1 MEGGSEEGERY
12 YCSDSLNV
20 GTTKCTKILVIYIRR
35 VTPRRDGLGKEL
47 GRSTSFY
54 QSWIVSHEKSLKKVV
69 QQLKVQVHPKL
80 PNYPSRS
87 NLPPATISSFSKSV
101 SLFLFCKFICIM
113 SF

>member
-54 QSWIVSHEKSLKKVV
+54 QSWIVFHEKKSSKK
-69 QQLKVQVHPKL
+69 LF
-80 PNYPSRS
+80 
-87 NLPPATISSFSKSV
+87 SS
-101 SLFLFCKFICIM
+101 
-113 SF
+113 